1 MIPENRKPTHPGEI
15 LLEEFLKPKQMTQV
29 QLAKLM
35 KVPIQRINTLIGGKR
50 GVSPETAI
58 LLSRIFDTTPA
69 FWMNAQVSYDL
80 YFAELRMKSKSR
92 AA

>member
-29 QLAKLM
+29 QLAKSM
-35 KVPIQRINTLIGGKR
+35 NVPIQRINTLIAGKR
-50 GVSPETAI
+50 GVTPETAI
-58 LLSRIFDTTPA
+58 LLSRVFDTTPT
-69 FWMNAQVSYDL
+69 FWMNAQVLHDL
-80 YFAELRMKSKSR
+80 YLAEKKMKNK